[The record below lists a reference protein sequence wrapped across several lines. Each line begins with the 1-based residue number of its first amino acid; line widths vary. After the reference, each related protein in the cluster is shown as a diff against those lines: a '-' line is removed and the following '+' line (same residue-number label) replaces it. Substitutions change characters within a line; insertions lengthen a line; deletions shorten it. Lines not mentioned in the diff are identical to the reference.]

1 MFSVLYAG
9 TLGLAN
15 ALEYLIDAAE
25 IYRNDDRF
33 HFVIVGDGYLR
44 NKLFN
49 KSKNWGNVSFF
60 EKIKKN
66 KVQNLLKYFDVCFV
80 GRNDTPL
87 FKHGVS
93 ANKYF
98 DYMFAGKPIL
108 DSNNFI
114 KDPVELSGCGI
125 IVKPDSAQAIA
136 DGINQFYNMTAENRQ
151 KIGQLGQKYVI
162 ENHNIEFLANKYS
175 KLFSS

>member
-1 MFSVLYAG
+1 MILH
-9 TLGLAN
+9 
-15 ALEYLIDAAE
+15 YLNMVFLPINILIICLQE
-25 IYRNDDRF
+25 
-33 HFVIVGDGYLR
+33 
-44 NKLFN
+44 
-49 KSKNWGNVSFF
+49 
-60 EKIKKN
+60 
-66 KVQNLLKYFDVCFV
+66 
-80 GRNDTPL
+80 
-87 FKHGVS
+87 
-93 ANKYF
+93 
-98 DYMFAGKPIL
+98 KPIL